1 MYTFDNM
8 KNIPSLDASSV
19 FFYLEERMMR
29 MAHIQPIV
37 RIELDPSRPVP
48 EICHVIMSV
57 MPYHPGQEEAILR
70 GVQEAIEKRLKQL
83 KGAER
88 KDG

>member
-1 MYTFDNM
+1 
-8 KNIPSLDASSV
+8 
-19 FFYLEERMMR
+19 

-83 KGAER
+83 EKEADADAEQVR
-88 KDG
+88 KSGRK